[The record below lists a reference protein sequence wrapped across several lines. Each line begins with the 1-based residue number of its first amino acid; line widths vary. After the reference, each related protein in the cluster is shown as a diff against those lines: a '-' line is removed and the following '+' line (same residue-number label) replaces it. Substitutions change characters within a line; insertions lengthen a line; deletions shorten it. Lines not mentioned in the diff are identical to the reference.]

1 MQYRASKLA
10 SYIATLDF
18 IETKKPHFSVVT
30 LHPVYVFG
38 QNLLQT
44 SPDEISGTNEM
55 LFKSLYSKEPSFAPY
70 RGVHINDVAAAHIR
84 ALDLADAPIS
94 SYLLSGKERTWE
106 EVLAFANSKF
116 PEAEFK
122 AKPKSGERVI
132 VETARA
138 EAELGFSSWKEMEEQ
153 VTDVVEQQLKLRSA

>member
-18 IETKKPHFSVVT
+18 IETKKPRFSVVT

-38 QNLLQT
+38 PNLLQT
-44 SPDEISGTNEM
+44 SSDEISGTNEM
-55 LFKSLYSKEPSFAPY
+55 LFTSLYSEEPSFVPY
-70 RGVHINDVAAAHIR
+70 RGVHIDDVAAAHIR
-84 ALDLADAPIS
+84 ALDLADRPIS
-94 SYLLSGKERTWE
+94 SYLLSAKDRTWE

-116 PEAEFK
+116 PEANFT

-153 VTDVVEQQLKLRSA
+153 VTDVVEQQLKLRSI

>member
-10 SYIATLDF
+10 AHIATLDF
-18 IETKKPHFSVVT
+18 VENEKPHFSVVT

-44 SPDEISGTNEM
+44 SADEMSGTNEM
-55 LFKSLYSKEPSFAPY
+55 LFKSLFSKEPLVSPY
-70 RGVHINDVAAAHIR
+70 RGVHIDDVAAAHVR
-84 ALDLADAPIS
+84 ALNLPAAPIS
-94 SYLLSGKERTWE
+94 SYLLSARDRTWE
-106 EVLAFANSKF
+106 EVFDFVKSKF
-116 PEAEFK
+116 PEAGFTG
-122 AKPKSGERVI
+122 KPKSGERVT

-153 VTDVVEQQLKLRSA
+153 VVDVVEQQFKLRDA

>member
-18 IETKKPHFSVVT
+18 IEAKKPHFSVVT

-44 SPDEISGTNEM
+44 SADEISGTNEM
-55 LFKSLYSKEPSFAPY
+55 LFKSLFSEEPLFSPY
-70 RGVHINDVAAAHIR
+70 RGVHIDDVAAAHVR
-84 ALDLADAPIS
+84 ALDLAAVPVS
-94 SYLLSGKERTWE
+94 SYLLSAKDRTWE
-106 EVLAFANSKF
+106 EVLAFAKSKF
-116 PEAEFK
+116 PKAGFT

-132 VETARA
+132 VDTPRA

-153 VTDVVEQQLKLRSA
+153 VVDVVEQQLKLCDA

>member
-55 LFKSLYSKEPSFAPY
+55 LFKSLSSKEPSFAPY